1 MKATVA
7 PYQTA
12 ATCVRIECLNG
23 TTVRLTSYPFDL
35 TMSNA
40 TVYKTDYGYEPT
52 AYGASSSM
60 SPPAMDLEGI
70 CAVGG
75 VTRDALASGVF
86 DNARV
91 FIFKC
96 NFLAPVEDYEEIGA
110 GFFGK
115 TTLQDD
121 HYRIEG
127 MGLVDVLGQSFGK
140 LFTASCQHTPWDS
153 GCGISAASVTVTGTL
168 TAVTS
173 GYVFRDASRAEAAD
187 WFAAGTIQFTP
198 PTARSPCTNRS
209 ITRRRSAMPI
219 QWSRDAA
226 GAEPTARP
234 IATSSTSSAFPT
246 CRNPAI
252 TSAWGLHEPRRR
264 NRPRPDRNAI
274 PPSGPN
280 ARMGA
285 RLRWAGGACRR

>member
-1 MKATVA
+1 MKSTVA
-7 PYQTA
+7 PYETA
-12 ATCVRIECLNG
+12 AWCVRIECTNG
-23 TTVRLTSYPFDL
+23 TTIRLTTYPFDL

-40 TVYKTDYGYEPT
+40 TVYATDSGYEQT
-52 AYGASSSM
+52 AYSSGTSMASSAIDITGFIGVS
-60 SPPAMDLEGI
+60 GI
-70 CAVGG
+70 
-75 VTRDALASGVF
+75 TRDQIASGVF

-91 FIFKC
+91 YIFKC
-96 NFLAPVEDYEEIGA
+96 NFLAPVEDYEEIAA

-187 WFAAGTIQFTP
+187 WFAAGTIQFTSGANAGLAPLEIKSYAADGTITLHESQYYP
-198 PTARSPCTNRS
+198 PQIGDAYSMVKGC
-209 ITRRRSAMPI
+209 RRRRADCKANSNIINFFGFPDMPQSGDYI
-219 QWSRDAA
+219 RVGAA
-226 GAEPTARP
+226 
-234 IATSSTSSAFPT
+234 
-246 CRNPAI
+246 
-252 TSAWGLHEPRRR
+252 
-264 NRPRPDRNAI
+264 
-274 PPSGPN
+274 
-280 ARMGA
+280 
-285 RLRWAGGACRR
+285 

>member
-1 MKATVA
+1 MKSTVA
-7 PYQTA
+7 PYQTT

-23 TTVRLTSYPFDL
+23 TVVRLTDYPFDL

-40 TVYKTDYGYEPT
+40 TVYKTDYGYAPT

-96 NFLAPVEDYEEIGA
+96 NFLAPVEDYEAIGA

-127 MGLVDVLGQSFGK
+127 MGLVDVLGQSCGK
-140 LFTASCQHTPWDS
+140 LFTASCQHTPWDA

-173 GYVFRDASRAEAAD
+173 GYVFRDAARTEAAD
-187 WFAAGTIQFTP
+187 WFAAGTIQFTSGANAGLAPLEIKAYAANGTITLHESQYYP
-198 PTARSPCTNRS
+198 PQIGDAYSMVKGC
-209 ITRRRSAMPI
+209 RRRRADCKANSNIINFFGFPDMPQSGDYI
-219 QWSRDAA
+219 RVGAA
-226 GAEPTARP
+226 
-234 IATSSTSSAFPT
+234 
-246 CRNPAI
+246 
-252 TSAWGLHEPRRR
+252 
-264 NRPRPDRNAI
+264 
-274 PPSGPN
+274 
-280 ARMGA
+280 
-285 RLRWAGGACRR
+285 